1 MCLFNDVLLFTVFK
15 IGMINLLLLYFSH
28 QFYQL
33 YKYFFSTGLQ
43 RLDIVGASPRALD
56 VVNLLDSHVVLLPG
70 GRDPN
75 GHPLIT
81 FPNIGSL
88 REKVGREDYKKV
100 LHYLASITRLV
111 NQICWKCNISK

>member
-1 MCLFNDVLLFTVFK
+1 MLNFSKNYY
-15 IGMINLLLLYFSH
+15 LLYKF
-28 QFYQL
+28 L
-33 YKYFFSTGLQ
+33 FSTGLQ
-43 RLDIVGASPRALD
+43 RLDIIGASPRALD

-75 GHPLIT
+75 GHPLVT

-111 NQICWKCNISK
+111 NHMCCRNLVQNTNFFSFVKSGMPRSWFYCHY

>member
-1 MCLFNDVLLFTVFK
+1 LF
-15 IGMINLLLLYFSH
+15 
-28 QFYQL
+28 QFALNFNQL
-33 YKYFFSTGLQ
+33 YKFVFSTGLQ
-43 RLDIVGASPRALD
+43 RLDIIGASPRALD

-111 NQICWKCNISK
+111 DHICCRNVTLKNK